1 MFDYHHRF
9 CDGGLSEREALELA
23 LSTWG
28 SVTPVVHYSQSKAEE
43 QGDDHIRPQAH
54 SDSYW
59 ECFDLYGNDADVM
72 LECKHK
78 EQGLFKMRELLAL

>member
-1 MFDYHHRF
+1 MIIF
-9 CDGGLSEREALELA
+9 AL
-23 LSTWG
+23 
-28 SVTPVVHYSQSKAEE
+28 
-43 QGDDHIRPQAH
+43 QAH

-78 EQGLFKMRELLAL
+78 EQGLFKMRESSRVIVFICRLSCCLKGVWSWKIGSEN